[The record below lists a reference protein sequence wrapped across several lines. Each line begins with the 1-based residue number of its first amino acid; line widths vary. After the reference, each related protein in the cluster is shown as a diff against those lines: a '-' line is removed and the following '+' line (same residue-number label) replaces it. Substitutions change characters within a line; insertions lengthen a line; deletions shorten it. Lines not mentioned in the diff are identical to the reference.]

1 MRSPRQVWKLLAMT
15 ETDKTSNTQPFKHTI
30 SLHTLNTLN
39 QTQIHL
45 YLIQKGCWK
54 SEVKCASWNCDVAL
68 LDSCRNK
75 RERTRVSD
83 VEQHGHEDVVHQVQS
98 DAVSEE
104 RVPHHQQVLERKLP
118 AEEQTHPPA
127 AGETPEVAVS
137 TPRSASGTY
146 WTPGGDT
153 DMP

>member
-30 SLHTLNTLN
+30 S
-39 QTQIHL
+39 HL
-45 YLIQKGCWK
+45 QRIKPDTNASPSHPK
-54 SEVKCASWNCDVAL
+54 RASEVRRLVKLAS
-68 LDSCRNK
+68 LDSSRK
-75 RERTRVSD
+75 ETERTRVSD

-127 AGETPEVAVS
+127 AGETPEVAVC
-137 TPRSASGTY
+137 TPRSASGACVAAILTCHRSGARS
-146 WTPGGDT
+146 PAG
-153 DMP
+153 